1 VFGSTEGGP
10 LRLDTWR
17 RRAFESACAAAEV
30 HDVRVH
36 DVRHTAAS
44 SAIQT
49 SADVEA
55 GQRILG
61 HALSAMALDVSA
73 GLVPDDLDAVGRSP
87 GGMGHNGARRP
98 LEGRIGHAAACVLT
112 SGSTVCPRQDS
123 NLRHPL

>member
-1 VFGSTEGGP
+1 MSGSTKGGP

-17 RRAFESACAAAEV
+17 RRVFESACAAAE
-30 HDVRVH
+30 VH

-61 HALSAMALDVSA
+61 HASSAMALDVSA

-98 LEGRIGHAAACVLT
+98 LEDGSVMPPHA
-112 SGSTVCPRQDS
+112 S
-123 NLRHPL
+123 